1 MTKITSLRSGDTGSG
16 IGGADALLTVDLDA
30 LAGNFTRYQKLAHG
44 AEVAGVVKAN
54 AYGLGLAPV
63 ARAMAAAGCKTFF
76 VTDAAEGTA
85 LRAILP
91 DAIIYLTNGLP
102 PGAGPLARAAALRPC
117 LGSLAELEAWSLE
130 SDIAGQALPAA
141 LHFDTGMNR
150 LGFDARE
157 AAYLLDHMD
166 EAKGI
171 EISLIMSHL
180 ACADEPDHPLNKA
193 QLARFREIATSFHD
207 TPRSLANSAGVLLGA
222 DYCFDLVRPGY
233 AIYGGV
239 PVEGGTSPVAP
250 VVTAQARVLQ
260 VREVEPGEAA
270 GYGATWEAEG
280 PRRLATLSMG
290 YADGYFRA
298 LGSNAGAARVF
309 VGGHFAPLA
318 GRISMDLLM
327 VDITALPDD
336 AVRRGDLAEL
346 IGPHVSL
353 EEVAARAGTIGYEV
367 LTSLG
372 DRYIR
377 HYTGKA
383 VAAES

>member
-1 MTKITSLRSGDTGSG
+1 MTKITSLRSSD
-16 IGGADALLTVDLDA
+16 IGGPDALLTVDLDA
-30 LAGNFTRYQKLAHG
+30 LAANFARYQNLAHG

-63 ARAMAAAGCKTFF
+63 ARAMVAAGCRTFF

-91 DAIIYLTNGLP
+91 EAIIYLTNGLP
-102 PGAGPLARAAALRPC
+102 PGAGPAARMAALRPC
-117 LGSLAELEAWSLE
+117 LGSLAELETWSRE
-130 SDIAGQALPAA
+130 GEIAGRALPAA

-150 LGFDARE
+150 LGFDAQE
-157 AAYLLDHMD
+157 AAHLLAHLD

-171 EISLIMSHL
+171 EIALIMSHL
-180 ACADEPDHPLNKA
+180 ACADEPEHPLNKA
-193 QLARFREIATSFHD
+193 QLARFRGIAASFPE
-207 TPRSLANSAGVLLGA
+207 TPKSLANSAGVLLGA

-233 AIYGGV
+233 AIYGGA
-239 PVEGGTSPVAP
+239 PVEGRPSPVAP

-260 VREVEPGEAA
+260 VREVEPGDAA
-270 GYGATWEAEG
+270 GYGATWQAEG

-290 YADGYFRA
+290 YADGYYRA

-309 VGGHFAPLA
+309 VGRHFAPLA
-318 GRISMDLLM
+318 GRVSMDLLM
-327 VDITALPDD
+327 VDITSLPAD

-346 IGPHVSL
+346 IGPHVTL

-377 HYTGKA
+377 HYTGMA